1 MALNSA
7 NFRLT
12 ADNKDFIAA
21 MREASGAVGE
31 LTARVSI
38 GLTNAYKDAD
48 YLSVRLERG
57 IGRLGGQFTSL
68 GQSMMYVSGAILAT
82 AGASLEAYSRM
93 EALRNMMATIEPTTS
108 KVNDR
113 MAELLQLSKQP
124 GLGFEQTVQA
134 DVKLR
139 GLAERFVGVTEA
151 ATLSTRII
159 SAFGNAVARNGG
171 GKEQFGFVQYNLGQL
186 FGNIDGENIRAL
198 ADQVPQIKS
207 IMQDLYG
214 TTEAKGIKDKGITP
228 VQFIKDLTT
237 ELEKMPKIAGGVKNS
252 WENFTDSVFL
262 SSATVGEAIAKGFG
276 ISEKLD
282 ILSSKL
288 IELSNW
294 FSALDP
300 SVQKVIGTLG
310 ALGIAT
316 GPALLAL
323 GFFTSNIL
331 PKMLTGW
338 NSLANSIG
346 KVSSALNLSN
356 GWGALKNDLSSIT
369 GVLLNNV
376 AGMGAEVASMAKM
389 EGATFSLTEAVAGFK
404 PELFGMQAQIASLPA
419 GLLSGAGAVVALTA
433 VLGGLAYAFLKYNEA
448 QVSTYRASQELEAV
462 QKTAM
467 ASYAKEVAEMNALIA
482 IAKTETN
489 SKSDRANAI
498 ERLNKL
504 SPEYIHGLTLE
515 NINTEQV
522 AKMTDAYTASL
533 HRNALAKAA
542 SAKIEELAK
551 KQLDIKE
558 EIDKS
563 NSALAKK
570 AQLYKDAGS
579 SAERLNSEIGSMA
592 DLVDANVVGTES
604 ERINNLRHDYDEM
617 STAIERLTK
626 MYLLKNK
633 AEAGGG
639 TPSTKGALSAGGEA
653 DSMADIKHRIEMMV
667 KEKELIR
674 SRNELLFM
682 PLPNKATRIKEN
694 MELESPTSL
703 KLPSIEKMQADI
715 QQAINREWLGSPNL
729 NNLTIP
735 QLRLKI
741 ADVQIQIDALD
752 RDGKKIPDFL
762 KKEMEALKSALDPK
776 AEFAKK
782 ISASFSN
789 LFSGFIDSIGSAMA
803 SGDWS
808 AARKSILGSIGS
820 FMQEI
825 GKQVIVT
832 AALFE
837 GIAEAM
843 ATAITNPWLLAA
855 AGIALIA
862 GGAAIKQLAQPKKM
876 ASGGV
881 AYGTTFAM
889 VGEYAGANHNP
900 EIVAP
905 LNKML
910 DLLIPPI
917 NVSVAKAVSTN
928 NTLSAGGGM
937 VVQVMPS
944 LTREGAGISIYNKR
958 DNKRI
963 NAFT

>member
-1 MALNSA
+1 
-7 NFRLT
+7 
-12 ADNKDFIAA
+12 
-21 MREASGAVGE
+21 
-31 LTARVSI
+31 
-38 GLTNAYKDAD
+38 
-48 YLSVRLERG
+48 
-57 IGRLGGQFTSL
+57 
-68 GQSMMYVSGAILAT
+68 
-82 AGASLEAYSRM
+82 
-93 EALRNMMATIEPTTS
+93 
-108 KVNDR
+108 
-113 MAELLQLSKQP
+113 
-124 GLGFEQTVQA
+124 
-134 DVKLR
+134 
-139 GLAERFVGVTEA
+139 
-151 ATLSTRII
+151 
-159 SAFGNAVARNGG
+159 
-171 GKEQFGFVQYNLGQL
+171 
-186 FGNIDGENIRAL
+186 
-198 ADQVPQIKS
+198 
-207 IMQDLYG
+207 
-214 TTEAKGIKDKGITP
+214 
-228 VQFIKDLTT
+228 
-237 ELEKMPKIAGGVKNS
+237 
-252 WENFTDSVFL
+252 
-262 SSATVGEAIAKGFG
+262 
-276 ISEKLD
+276 
-282 ILSSKL
+282 
-288 IELSNW
+288 
-294 FSALDP
+294 
-300 SVQKVIGTLG
+300 
-310 ALGIAT
+310 
-316 GPALLAL
+316 
-323 GFFTSNIL
+323 
-331 PKMLTGW
+331 
-338 NSLANSIG
+338 
-346 KVSSALNLSN
+346 
-356 GWGALKNDLSSIT
+356 
-369 GVLLNNV
+369 
-376 AGMGAEVASMAKM
+376 
-389 EGATFSLTEAVAGFK
+389 
-404 PELFGMQAQIASLPA
+404 
-419 GLLSGAGAVVALTA
+419 
-433 VLGGLAYAFLKYNEA
+433 
-448 QVSTYRASQELEAV
+448 
-462 QKTAM
+462 
-467 ASYAKEVAEMNALIA
+467 
-482 IAKTETN
+482 
-489 SKSDRANAI
+489 
-498 ERLNKL
+498 
-504 SPEYIHGLTLE
+504 
-515 NINTEQV
+515 
-522 AKMTDAYTASL
+522 
-533 HRNALAKAA
+533 
-542 SAKIEELAK
+542 
-551 KQLDIKE
+551 
-558 EIDKS
+558 
-563 NSALAKK
+563 
-570 AQLYKDAGS
+570 
-579 SAERLNSEIGSMA
+579 
-592 DLVDANVVGTES
+592 
-604 ERINNLRHDYDEM
+604 
-617 STAIERLTK
+617 
-626 MYLLKNK
+626 
-633 AEAGGG
+633 
-639 TPSTKGALSAGGEA
+639 
-653 DSMADIKHRIEMMV
+653 
-667 KEKELIR
+667 
-674 SRNELLFM
+674 
-682 PLPNKATRIKEN
+682 

-862 GGAAIKQLAQPKKM
+862 GGAAIKQLAHPKKM